1 MMTRRERIGKEQ
13 VIRKLRE
20 NGYPTYADLFELFE
34 LNLTKDPDVI
44 GYMVPDQGKIT
55 INENL
60 NIEQVSLIVR
70 HEILHE
76 YLSHKKRTEKIG
88 GKMDQIS
95 NIAADYDIS
104 NVGYTDEDKISA
116 RQIELGDKVLTGLVT
131 DFDHPDWVD
140 KSFEEMY
147 ELLKKESPE
156 SSKQPQIGDRG
167 SKNIQDAEEIE
178 RRAQAIKDSAED
190 QLSEDQPP
198 SSGQSQDGDSGDDS
212 QDGSESEKD
221 EGTDDS
227 SNSGSGGGG
236 SDSDENPDGE
246 NSGDK
251 TDSNKNKKRNKYDDE
266 EYSKMSSEEKKK
278 ERARRRREAAKKLKE
293 EADKI
298 IDEIKDVLDDPQT
311 STKGGPGS
319 SSGDK
324 KVFDTP
330 EEQIK
335 DSERIKEIKRL
346 LSDLVTQEKA
356 LDESRVAVSRDRV
369 ARAAKDASRYRSSPL
384 TKFTESLNKF
394 IRDSIARGRNDSWAH
409 INKKYVNSGL
419 LKPGQSY
426 SSRGNIPLIN
436 VYFDRSGSWD
446 KSKTAKGQEAIA
458 TLNRYVTRGEIKLK
472 LYYFAEKVM
481 DVDIN
486 GGRTNGQPILDHIQ
500 QTKPNNVIILT
511 DSDIRDCR
519 DPVQVPGAVWFL
531 FYQGRSQNLVDH
543 LSGRQLTREFE
554 VE

>member
-1 MMTRRERIGKEQ
+1 MTRRERIGKEQ

-34 LNLTKDPDVI
+34 LNLTKDPSVI

-156 SSKQPQIGDRG
+156 SSKQPQIGDCG

-190 QLSEDQPP
+190 QLSNGG
-198 SSGQSQDGDSGDDS
+198 SDGD
-212 QDGSESEKD
+212 
-221 EGTDDS
+221 
-227 SNSGSGGGG
+227 GSGG
-236 SDSDENPDGE
+236 DENSDGE
-246 NSGDK
+246 NSDNK
-251 TDSNKNKKRNKYDDE
+251 TDSDKNKKRNKYDDE
-266 EYSKMSSEEKKK
+266 EYSKMSPEEKKK

-298 IDEIKDVLDDPQT
+298 IDEIKDVLDDSQT
-311 STKGGPGS
+311 HTKGGPGS
-319 SSGDK
+319 SSSDK

-394 IRDSIARGRNDSWAH
+394 IRDSTARGRNDSWAH

-472 LYYFAEKVM
+472 LYYFAEEVM

-486 GGRTNGQPILDHIQ
+486 GGYTKGQPILDHIQ

-511 DSDIRDCR
+511 DSDIRDCK
-519 DPVQVPGAVWFL
+519 DHVQVPGAVWRL
-531 FYQGRSQNLVDH
+531 WYGGISNNLQNH
-543 LSGRQLTREFE
+543 LTGRQLTRDFE
-554 VE
+554 IE